1 MSHIIKNIAFPIK
14 NANIVTCSRLF
25 CLCVE
30 YLDFGIKNDV
40 ERYKQ
45 CMITNLKNNNVPPS
59 SNTLLK
65 RSRCFSNSSHD

>member
-1 MSHIIKNIAFPIK
+1 MSHIIKNIIFPIK
-14 NANIVTCSRLF
+14 NANIVPCSRLY

-45 CMITNLKNNNVPPS
+45 CMVTNLKNNDVPPP
-59 SNTLLK
+59 SNIFLK
-65 RSRCFSNSSHD
+65 RSRGFANSSHD